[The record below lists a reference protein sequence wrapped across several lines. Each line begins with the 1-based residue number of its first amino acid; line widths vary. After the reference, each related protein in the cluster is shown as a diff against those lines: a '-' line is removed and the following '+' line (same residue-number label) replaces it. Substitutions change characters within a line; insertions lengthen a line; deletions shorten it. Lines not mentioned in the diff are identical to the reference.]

1 MFWSRTL
8 RNSLRRN
15 RSLASRGKSFRF
27 GVERLED
34 RLAPANV
41 TATVQMGVLFLTAE
55 DGAFDDVIEI
65 SPGGVELPG
74 RLYIT
79 GLGTGTKINGADNFT
94 TAGIVNSI
102 VCRLKGGKDTLMF
115 NATIT
120 GNLTFNGGDGDNL
133 LLFEQNSVVGGTVRY
148 VNGATSANTDEL
160 DLIESGVRIG
170 HDLIANYGAGAS
182 VTKLGLDGTTIGNGP
197 TIFGKVSITAGSG
210 ADTLE
215 TQSLTVGQSLVA
227 NLGGGA
233 NVVSL
238 DALGDDLLDN
248 TGKFTAIGGALKI
261 TTGSGADAIF
271 IGSEQHVDVL
281 GSVVLVTGNESSS
294 GDTVF
299 IDDSTFYSNVFID
312 LGAGDDHVLF
322 ETTDTKNGLNLQ
334 IVGLLTV
341 LGRGG
346 NDLVAFGQSSGF
358 RVVQTAR
365 SPKLDG
371 GSGPAD
377 SLLVISL
384 RINGVGV
391 INVSD
396 FSVAPVNFESIGF

>member
-1 MFWSRTL
+1 MFWSPTA

-41 TATVQMGVLFLTAE
+41 TATVQMGVLFLTAQ

-65 SPGGVELPG
+65 SPGGVALPG

-94 TAGIVNSI
+94 TASTVNSI
-102 VCRLKGGKDTLMF
+102 VCRLKGGKDSLMF

-160 DLIESGVRIG
+160 DMIEGGVRIG

-182 VTKLGLDGTTIGNGP
+182 VTKLGLPGATLGNGP
-197 TIFGKVSITAGSG
+197 TIFGTVSITAGSG

-215 TQSLTVGQSLVA
+215 TQSLTVGRSLVA

-233 NVVSL
+233 NVVLL
-238 DALGDDLLDN
+238 DALGDDLQDN
-248 TGKFTAIGGALKI
+248 TGKFTSIDGALTI
-261 TTGSGADAIF
+261 TTGSGADTIS

-281 GSVVLVTGNESSS
+281 GSVSLVTGDESSS

-299 IDDSTFYSNVFID
+299 IDDATFYSNVSID
-312 LGAGDDHVLF
+312 LGAGNDHVLF
-322 ETTDTKNGLNLQ
+322 ETTNTQNDLDLR

-346 NDLVAFGQSSGF
+346 NDIVVFGQSTGF
-358 RVVQTAR
+358 RVVLTGR

-371 GSGPAD
+371 GSGPGD

-384 RINGVGV
+384 DINSASV
-391 INVSD
+391 NSVSD
-396 FSVAPVNFESIGF
+396 FSPMPVGFENIMF